1 MSIHDEELGSAFFA
15 APLCV
20 RISVPELAFGSD
32 MDAMIES
39 YWERGEELC
48 TGYLRTR
55 TYPRDWI
62 YFCFTD
68 AKNAEDFAGRF
79 GGESLSPAEVSRFLP
94 YCVRI
99 SVPELG
105 FGSDMDAMIE
115 FYWECGEELCTG
127 YLRTRTYPRDWIYF
141 CFTDAKNAEDFAGRF
156 GGESLS
162 PAEVSLFLPLN
173 SQWPSKN

>member
-1 MSIHDEELGSAFFA
+1 
-15 APLCV
+15 V
-20 RISVPELAFGSD
+20 
-32 MDAMIES
+32 
-39 YWERGEELC
+39 ER
-48 TGYLRTR
+48 
-55 TYPRDWI
+55 
-62 YFCFTD
+62 
-68 AKNAEDFAGRF
+68 
-79 GGESLSPAEVSRFLP
+79 VSRPPKLAVFFH
-94 YCVRI
+94 
-99 SVPELG
+99 SVSRASGAAAKLQDPADASLTIWWRPTELG

-173 SQWPSKN
+173 NQWSSKN